1 VVDITMIGLIGSN
14 GQDDISHRGALVES
28 PIGDGELGSRLD
40 LPRGEGGAFGVNLV
54 DSMGVSSNSLLFDVT
69 HESVAELGPDEVDR
83 EETVHEN
90 SLGSEN
96 HQSHEPTRLANRQE
110 RQQMHS
116 FVLGLLEESSDPA
129 VVSLHGAKSSQV
141 TNHGSHETR
150 HGGDSLEEDK
160 ASHPGGLT
168 HDAFLGWRVAL
179 LDSGAGRGMGMAL
192 FSMFGNVA
200 RDQIETLSNEQD
212 RVVGSL
218 VGEVF
223 DLSMFEV
230 NVVNLLFGVH
240 GMEQQIVFGLS
251 SVMSL
256 SELLR
261 SSSASKLLNR

>member
-1 VVDITMIGLIGSN
+1 MIGLIGSN
-14 GQDDISHRGALVES
+14 GQNDISHRGALVES
-28 PIGDGELGSRLD
+28 PIGDGELGSGLA
-40 LPRGEGGAFGVNLV
+40 LPRGEGGAFGVDLV
-54 DSMGVSSNSLLFDVT
+54 DSVGVSSNSLLFDVT
-69 HESVAELGPDEVDR
+69 HESVAELGPDKVER
-83 EETVHEN
+83 EEAVHEN

-141 TNHGSHETR
+141 SNHGSHETR
-150 HGGDSLEEDK
+150 HGGDSLKEDK
-160 ASHPGGLT
+160 ASHPGSLG

-179 LDSGAGRGMGMAL
+179 HSGADRGVGVAL
-192 FSMFGNVA
+192 FSMLGNVA
-200 RDQIETLSNEQD
+200 SDHIETLSNEHD

-230 NVVNLLFGVH
+230 NVVNLLFSVH
-240 GMEQQIVFGLS
+240 GMEQQIVFGLG

-261 SSSASKLLNR
+261 SSSASKLLNG